1 MSASVLACRL
11 RSLVALGLLG
21 LTLSSIAQAAKPP
34 QVTEDGLELTKAKG
48 ITLLYVRPGASLAGY
63 TKVMLDP
70 VEVAFSKDWDPR
82 DYGYGKFGLSAGDV
96 NKIRHE
102 LGALAHDTFVKVL
115 NEGGYPL
122 APAVDSG
129 VLQITAAIVNLYIN
143 APGAMESASSRT
155 YVFNAGQMTLAIAL
169 RDAATGTV
177 LVRAYDTKEATD
189 SGQMHYSSGVFNRAE
204 ADHILRGWADRLKR
218 ALDAAK
224 APKVP

>member
-1 MSASVLACRL
+1 MFASTVAYRL

-21 LTLSSIAQAAKPP
+21 LVLAPVAHAAKPP
-34 QVTEDGLELTKAKG
+34 QFTEDGLELTKAKG

-82 DYGYGKFGLSAGDV
+82 DYGYGRFGLSAADV

-102 LGALAHDTFVKVL
+102 LGALAHETFVKVL
-115 NEGGYPL
+115 GEGGYPQ
-122 APAVDSG
+122 APAVDAG
-129 VLQITAAIVNLYIN
+129 VLQVTAAIVNLYIN
-143 APGAMESASSRT
+143 APGAMDASRSRT

-177 LVRAYDTKEATD
+177 LVRAYDTQAATD
-189 SGQMHYSSGVFNRAE
+189 TGQMHYSSGVFNRAE
-204 ADHILRGWADRLKR
+204 ADRILRGWADRLKR

-224 APKVP
+224 AP

>member
-1 MSASVLACRL
+1 MSASTFAYRL

-21 LTLSSIAQAAKPP
+21 LALNPIAQAAKPP

-70 VEVAFSKDWDPR
+70 VEVAFSKDWDPK
-82 DYGYGKFGLSAGDV
+82 DYGYGRFGLSAGDV
-96 NKIRHE
+96 NKIRHD
-102 LGALAHDTFVKVL
+102 LGAMAHETFVKVL
-115 NEGGYPL
+115 SEGGYPV

-129 VLQITAAIVNLYIN
+129 VLQVTAAIVNLYIN
-143 APGAMESASSRT
+143 APGTMDSARSKT

-177 LVRAYDTKEATD
+177 LVRAYDTKQATD
-189 SGQMHYSSGVFNRAE
+189 TGQMHYSSGVFNRAE
-204 ADHILRGWADRLKR
+204 ADYILRGWADRLKR

-224 APKVP
+224 AK